1 MASSGSE
8 GGMRHRKLIVLGTL
22 LAAACAGDRGEVV
35 AARSA
40 LTAAFPDDLA
50 LTGCGAGDLLAPG
63 AGTPRSFPVQDLDGV
78 PGVQCPGCVDGQ
90 YTLAPG
96 DWAEVLGLIY
106 AGLQR
111 DGSRDCNGDLRRSLV
126 ASWGQLF
133 PSGCGT
139 TPCPSLARAWR
150 PGDLSPAAA
159 SLLSGLGLSMPLAR
173 GTPGA
178 QPGPIPFCNAHGTGP
193 LLGGDADYL
202 DGDPIRVDCPG
213 RADACG
219 PRRHLGLVTVVE
231 VPSNLSQSDAYPGQ
245 RCGVGQFKFVPPAL
259 FQPPPTCPMGQ
270 PVLFGKCF
278 LPVINRTDGTFTA
291 SCIAWPPFACD
302 FDCRIDHRAHNTVLP
317 APSGLYRRDSRGRLI
332 TGSYYRMHTL
342 LSPSGLTCTHLDSNE
357 QIGCLSQAGGC
368 TLGFAAASPP

>member
-1 MASSGSE
+1 
-8 GGMRHRKLIVLGTL
+8 MRHRKLIVLGTL

-40 LTAAFPDDLA
+40 LTRRFP
-50 LTGCGAGDLLAPG
+50 TTWRLLAVAPGTCWRPGRAPRARSRCRIWTGPRGPVSRLRGRTVHAGARRLGRGPG
-63 AGTPRSFPVQDLDGV
+63 A
-78 PGVQCPGCVDGQ
+78 
-90 YTLAPG
+90 
-96 DWAEVLGLIY
+96 IY

-133 PSGCGT
+133 PSGCGA

-159 SLLSGLGLSMPLAR
+159 TLLSGLGLSMPPAR

-178 QPGPIPFCNAHGTGP
+178 QPGPIPLCNAHGTGP

-202 DGDPIRVDCPG
+202 DGDPIRRGLPRSCG
-213 RADACG
+213 RLR
-219 PRRHLGLVTVVE
+219 P
-231 VPSNLSQSDAYPGQ
+231 
-245 RCGVGQFKFVPPAL
+245 
-259 FQPPPTCPMGQ
+259 
-270 PVLFGKCF
+270 
-278 LPVINRTDGTFTA
+278 
-291 SCIAWPPFACD
+291 
-302 FDCRIDHRAHNTVLP
+302 P
-317 APSGLYRRDSRGRLI
+317 APSWSGHGRGGAEQSQPVGRVPGAALRRRPVQVRTAGPVSAPTDLSHGAAGAVRKVLSTGHQPDGRNLHRQLHRLAHVRLRLRLSDRSPGPQHRAPRAV
-332 TGSYYRMHTL
+332 GSIPPRLPGPPDNRLLLPMHTL